1 MKRVKTMLTIAA
13 FATVIYSQQSCG
25 NKKSKN
31 NASTEQ
37 TEQTEH
43 SEHHE
48 HSEKQGKEYT
58 AEYVCPMQCEGS
70 GSDQEGECPKC
81 GMAYVKNENPKTDGH
96 TH

>member
-13 FATVIYSQQSCG
+13 FATVIYSQHSCG

-48 HSEKQGKEYT
+48 HS
-58 AEYVCPMQCEGS
+58 
-70 GSDQEGECPKC
+70 
-81 GMAYVKNENPKTDGH
+81 
-96 TH
+96 

>member
-13 FATVIYSQQSCG
+13 FATVIFSLQSCG

-43 SEHHE
+43 SELHE

-58 AEYVCPMQCEGS
+58 AAYVCPMHCEGS